1 MDLDIRQKKVVESE
15 AQNILC
21 LASAGSGKTRV
32 LTERIRYLITQKG
45 VSPSKIVAIT
55 FTNMAADEMRKR
67 LSDISQGLWIGT
79 IHAYANYLCLKNGLD
94 TQSYIDNHKFDKI
107 IEKANTIRKTSSFD
121 EVEHLLVDE
130 CQDISELEYNFLC
143 RIPAK
148 NCFYVG
154 DERQAI
160 YGFKGCSCEYLEA
173 MANDPNFKVYF
184 LNQNYRN
191 APNIIK
197 EANSYLYSFDPISPT
212 PVAVKTRNGIV
223 DHCSFM
229 EAFEELQES
238 GNWGLWFILA
248 RTNLEVDTIMDI
260 LEAANIPCVTF
271 KKGDLNEMELE
282 EVLAENRVKVLT
294 IHSSKGLEC
303 KRAIMCGARTYNE
316 EERKIAY
323 VGATR
328 PENALYICPS
338 VKRRKRKDNPLSN
351 RTAAGDTFG
360 KTSQKMIKF

>member
-184 LNQNYRN
+184 LN
-191 APNIIK
+191 
-197 EANSYLYSFDPISPT
+197 
-212 PVAVKTRNGIV
+212 
-223 DHCSFM
+223 
-229 EAFEELQES
+229 
-238 GNWGLWFILA
+238 
-248 RTNLEVDTIMDI
+248 
-260 LEAANIPCVTF
+260 
-271 KKGDLNEMELE
+271 
-282 EVLAENRVKVLT
+282 
-294 IHSSKGLEC
+294 
-303 KRAIMCGARTYNE
+303 
-316 EERKIAY
+316 
-323 VGATR
+323 
-328 PENALYICPS
+328 
-338 VKRRKRKDNPLSN
+338 
-351 RTAAGDTFG
+351 
-360 KTSQKMIKF
+360 